1 MFASCAAILRIGK
14 KLGSYQVAC
23 ADYTSRWMCY
33 SPRNTFVRQSPH
45 NIYSIFRM
53 CLAQTPSGT
62 SASHHWKCIHSR
74 HWMTQRNMTKI
85 TSSIS
90 SAPAPFRT
98 SSEFECGKII
108 RLLPYF
114 PACPRVR
121 YLNIEGSSS
130 PDVHELAS
138 ALSEMAPVFPLL
150 EVVRCNRVSWGVLN
164 CLSQLDA
171 LQQLWVDLPDQIDTS
186 YCPTI
191 ETLTF
196 PQLRALN
203 MVTGTLQSSLEF
215 LRLTALDKLTDLNMS
230 CTYIAFDG
238 AIYDAS
244 EDIQDLL
251 ALVPSQCRQ
260 LESIRVNS
268 GVWPLACRR
277 TSHSETSEFWLSR
290 PATAP
295 L

>member
-1 MFASCAAILRIGK
+1 M
-14 KLGSYQVAC
+14 
-23 ADYTSRWMCY
+23 
-33 SPRNTFVRQSPH
+33 
-45 NIYSIFRM
+45 
-53 CLAQTPSGT
+53 
-62 SASHHWKCIHSR
+62 
-74 HWMTQRNMTKI
+74 
-85 TSSIS
+85 
-90 SAPAPFRT
+90 
-98 SSEFECGKII
+98 
-108 RLLPYF
+108 
-114 PACPRVR
+114 R
-121 YLNIEGSSS
+121 YLNIEGSLS
-130 PDVHELAS
+130 PDGHELAS
-138 ALSEMAPVFPLL
+138 ALSEMAHVFPLL

-215 LRLTALDKLTDLNMS
+215 LRLTALDKLTDLNMF

-238 AIYDAS
+238 AIYDTS

-251 ALVPSQCRQ
+251 ALVPSQCHQ

-268 GVWPLACRR
+268 GVWPLAPLPWVLDMLILSPYIALRNLR
-277 TSHSETSEFWLSR
+277 ILAIETRYS
-290 PATAP
+290 PALTDNSLTELAKAGHI
-295 L
+295 